1 MTNDEL
7 IESVA
12 IDLHD
17 AHQPNYKGR
26 FYDEEYSDEKDRD
39 FYRRLARA
47 AILAVLDGIRE
58 PSEGQVDA
66 AWNQGGR
73 SYTLVYSEMI
83 DAKKKEA
90 EGDGRQASE
99 RQAAHD

>member
-12 IDLHD
+12 ITLHD
-17 AHQPNYKGR
+17 AHQPNYGGR

-58 PSEGQVDA
+58 PSE
-66 AWNQGGR
+66 
-73 SYTLVYSEMI
+73 EMI
-83 DAKKKEA
+83 AAGEGAFHAIPVWRAMVEA
-90 EGDGRQASE
+90 RIRRSRDEEGQIA
-99 RQAAHD
+99 